1 MATKGADGAKNFANP
16 TNTAGATLG
25 FDTYFGGYSSF
36 RPLTSSDVAANLII
50 NKVVNPVDGLSNDI
64 MNNERNLGGVPDLGA
79 YEADLPKAGM
89 VIYVRDYG
97 VNDLSTDGR
106 DGSSWSN
113 AINGRAN
120 YGGEDGIEHD
130 DITDSNVYTDA
141 NNFYITGLQY
151 AVNQAYLKMVKRDEK
166 NDISY
171 QSVEVPGNKSGTNR
185 KMLAIQ
191 S

>member
-1 MATKGADGAKNFANP
+1 M
-16 TNTAGATLG
+16 
-25 FDTYFGGYSSF
+25 
-36 RPLTSSDVAANLII
+36 TSSDVAANLII